1 MSNFIMKQFLIAS
14 KLNTLIHSLNSFGLS
29 VIYTIGHVLISWI
42 CASLIFNVDFLLAS
56 ADALIEP
63 IINGFWFFILHKFA
77 HEKFR
82 PTALAVV
89 YTLGHFSIASI
100 WSYSFLD
107 VAFNLAILD
116 AIIEPIL
123 NGFWFFALLSYWN
136 LQERTNHQF
145 IKN

>member
-1 MSNFIMKQFLIAS
+1 MCNHIMKQFLIAS

-63 IINGFWFFILHKFA
+63 IINGFWFFILHRFA

-82 PTALAVV
+82 PTVLAVL

-100 WSYSFLD
+100 WSYSFLG
-107 VAFNLAILD
+107 VALNLAILD

-123 NGFWFFALLSYWN
+123 NGFWFFTLLSYWN
-136 LQERTNHQF
+136 LHERTNHQF
-145 IKN
+145 IEN